1 MTPSRAVFD
10 ASVVLRALVARSPA
24 AIDWVRRAEAGEINA
39 VVPDLVFA
47 ECAHALLRYVRG
59 RAFEPRI
66 ALEKIEL
73 VTALR
78 LEVRPLQPL
87 IGAAFAVAADHGLSV
102 YDGCYL
108 ALADAERA
116 VLVTADRR
124 LAGAATTAELVA

>member
-10 ASVVLRALVARSPA
+10 ASVVVRAVVARSPA
-24 AIDWVRRAEAGEINA
+24 AVDWVRRAEAGDIDA

-59 RAFEPRI
+59 LALERRV
-66 ALEKIEL
+66 ALEKIG
-73 VTALR
+73 VVAALR
-78 LEVRPLQPL
+78 LEVRPLPPL
-87 IGAAFAVAADHGLSV
+87 IGAAFAVAVDRGLSL

-108 ALADAERA
+108 ALAEAEHA

-124 LAGAATTAELVA
+124 LAAASTNAELIA

>member
-10 ASVVLRALVARSPA
+10 ASVFVRAVVDRSPTA
-24 AIDWVRRAEAGEINA
+24 VDWIRRAEAGEVQA

-59 RAFEPRI
+59 LAFEPRI
-66 ALEKIEL
+66 ALEKIEV

-78 LEVRPLQPL
+78 LEVRPLRPL
-87 IGAAFAVAADHGLSV
+87 IGAAFAVAVQRRLSL

-108 ALADAERA
+108 ALAEAEQA

-124 LAGAATTAELVA
+124 LAAAATNAELVA